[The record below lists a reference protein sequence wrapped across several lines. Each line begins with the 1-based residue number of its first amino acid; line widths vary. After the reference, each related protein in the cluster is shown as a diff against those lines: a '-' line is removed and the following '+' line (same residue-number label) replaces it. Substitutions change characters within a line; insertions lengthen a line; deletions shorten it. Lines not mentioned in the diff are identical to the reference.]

1 MRQKLEFVEALTRLV
16 DDANMPMQIEGVQ
29 YPTINDFKSLLLFE
43 KLWIVTPLF
52 TKLFDIKNKSDVK
65 LVDEIKISCSRIGY
79 VKFLW

>member
-79 VKFLW
+79 VKFL

>member
-29 YPTINDFKSLLLFE
+29 YPTINDFKSLMLFE

-79 VKFLW
+79 VKFL